1 MSEDTMSVSTD
12 YPAQASA
19 TASSGAAAYRTLWR
33 WHFYAA
39 IFVMPL
45 LVVLAITGTIYC
57 FQPQIEPLLYPG
69 RLVVEPAATPR
80 LSEDA
85 LLARATAAMP
95 PGSRV
100 LRASIETDPRR
111 SAEFVFAPPGGDK
124 QSMYLNPYSGTV
136 LGTLSVDHRFMQV
149 DRMIHRKLLLGKPGE
164 LVMELAACWT
174 LVMIGTG
181 VALWW
186 PRGSSTVRGS
196 LLPRLALRGRPLLK
210 SLHGALGIWL
220 AVGALAFV
228 LSGLP
233 WSGSWG
239 RQFKAI
245 ATQANLASPPDSKA
259 ELRSTLPGAEDGQA
273 GSMAHHPMASMAT
286 GSSMTMA
293 QSMAMGHTMKMGA
306 MQMDAAQMRS
316 MQSPGEQ
323 HADAQDQSEAKADD
337 SMPGMIM
344 DDLPLPQAPWAVGD
358 TKVPQS
364 RAKPLPA
371 SLSIER
377 VMAIARSRGVTGD
390 YDVVLPSSPTGV
402 YTVSR
407 FPADPQQERT
417 LHIDRYS
424 GAVLGDIGYPQY
436 GPVSK
441 AVAYGTSLHMGRYF
455 GLANQIVC
463 STISLGLVAMV
474 VTGCLMWWKR
484 RPARALGAPSRPRGV
499 PPMRAWKA
507 GLVVLGVV
515 FPLMGSTML
524 VVWAVDRA
532 IFSRASSQRW
542 AS

>member
-1 MSEDTMSVSTD
+1 MSVSTD
-12 YPAQASA
+12 YPVQSHAA
-19 TASSGAAAYRTLWR
+19 ASSGAASYRTLWR

-69 RLVVEPAATPR
+69 RLVVEPATTPR
-80 LSEDA
+80 LSQDT

-95 PGSRV
+95 HGSRA

-111 SAEFVFAPPGGDK
+111 SAEFVFALPGGDK
-124 QSMYLNPYSGTV
+124 QSVYLNPYDGAV
-136 LGTLSVDHRFMQV
+136 LGTLSVEHRFMQV

-164 LVMELAACWT
+164 LLMELAACWT

-186 PRGSSTVRGS
+186 PRAPSTLGQS
-196 LLPRLALRGRPLLK
+196 LLPRFGQRGRPFWK
-210 SLHGALGIWL
+210 SLHAALGIWL
-220 AVGALAFV
+220 AAGAVAFV
-228 LSGLP
+228 LTGLP

-245 ATQANLASPPDSKA
+245 ATQASLGSPRRA
-259 ELRSTLPGAEDGQA
+259 RTQLQSTPPAA
-273 GSMAHHPMASMAT
+273 P
-286 GSSMTMA
+286 MTMA
-293 QSMAMGHTMKMGA
+293 QSMAMGHTMPMGNHTEP
-306 MQMDAAQMRS
+306 DAHAQA
-316 MQSPGEQ
+316 QPG
-323 HADAQDQSEAKADD
+323 SKGDD
-337 SMPGMIM
+337 SMPGMVM

-358 TKVPQS
+358 TAVPHS
-364 RAKPLPA
+364 RVEALPA
-371 SLSIER
+371 SLPIER
-377 VMAIARSRGVTGD
+377 VMAIAKSHGVTGD
-390 YDVVLPSSPTGV
+390 YDVVLPATPTGV

-407 FPADPQQERT
+407 FPADPQRERT

-424 GAVLGDIGYPQY
+424 GAVLEDIGYQEY

-463 STISLGLVAMV
+463 ATISLGLVAMV
-474 VTGCLMWWKR
+474 VTGCAMWWLR
-484 RPARALGAPSRPRGV
+484 RPARALGAPARPRGIA
-499 PPMRAWKA
+499 PMRAWKT
-507 GLVVLGVV
+507 GLVVLGIV

-524 VVWAVDRA
+524 VVWVIDRA
-532 IFSRASSQRW
+532 IFGRTAQRLAS
-542 AS
+542 

>member
-1 MSEDTMSVSTD
+1 MSVTTD
-12 YPAQASA
+12 YPAQPRIAATSG
-19 TASSGAAAYRTLWR
+19 TASYRTLWR

-95 PGSRV
+95 PGSRA
-100 LRASIETDPRR
+100 LRASIGTDPRR
-111 SAEFVFAPPGGDK
+111 SAEFVFASPGGDK
-124 QSMYLNPYSGTV
+124 QSVYVNPYDGAV

-164 LVMELAACWT
+164 LIMELAACWT

-186 PRGSSTVRGS
+186 PRAPSTVRQS
-196 LLPRLALRGRPLLK
+196 LLPRFGQRGRPFLK

-220 AVGALAFV
+220 AAGALAFI
-228 LSGLP
+228 LTGLP

-245 ATQANLASPPDSKA
+245 ATQASFGSPRRSGPQVHSTPPASLAQPQA
-259 ELRSTLPGAEDGQA
+259 PGKG
-273 GSMAHHPMASMAT
+273 
-286 GSSMTMA
+286 
-293 QSMAMGHTMKMGA
+293 
-306 MQMDAAQMRS
+306 
-316 MQSPGEQ
+316 
-323 HADAQDQSEAKADD
+323 DD
-337 SMPGMIM
+337 SMPGMVM

-358 TKVPQS
+358 TTVPRSHAEAQ
-364 RAKPLPA
+364 PA
-371 SLSIER
+371 SLPIER
-377 VMAIARSRGVTGD
+377 VMAIAKSRGIAGD
-390 YDVVLPSSPTGV
+390 YDVVLPATATGV

-407 FPADPQQERT
+407 FPADPQRERT

-424 GAVLGDIGYPQY
+424 GAVLEDIGYQEY

-463 STISLGLVAMV
+463 ATISLGLVAMV
-474 VTGCLMWWKR
+474 VTGCAMWWQR
-484 RPARALGAPSRPRGV
+484 RPARTLGAPARPRGI
-499 PPMRAWKA
+499 PPMRAWKT
-507 GLVVLGVV
+507 GLVLLGMV
-515 FPLMGSTML
+515 FPLMGATML
-524 VVWAVDRA
+524 VVWVLDRT
-532 IFSRASSQRW
+532 IFGRAAQRL

>member
-1 MSEDTMSVSTD
+1 MSISTD
-12 YPAQASA
+12 YPAQPHSA
-19 TASSGAAAYRTLWR
+19 ASSGAASYRTLWR

-95 PGSRV
+95 RGSRA

-111 SAEFVFAPPGGDK
+111 SAEFVFALPGGDT
-124 QSMYLNPYSGTV
+124 QSVYLNPYDGAV
-136 LGTLSVDHRFMQV
+136 LGTLSVEHRFMQV

-164 LVMELAACWT
+164 LLMELAACWT

-186 PRGSSTVRGS
+186 PRAPSTLGQS
-196 LLPRLALRGRPLLK
+196 LLPRFGQRGRPFWK
-210 SLHGALGIWL
+210 SLHAALGIWL
-220 AVGALAFV
+220 AAGAVAFV
-228 LSGLP
+228 LTGLP

-245 ATQANLASPPDSKA
+245 ATQASLGSPRRARTQLQSTPPASADEGAAPQM
-259 ELRSTLPGAEDGQA
+259 LTRSTPVAQ
-273 GSMAHHPMASMAT
+273 STAT
-286 GSSMTMA
+286 TPSTATAAPMTMA
-293 QSMAMGHTMKMGA
+293 QSMAMGHTMPMGNHA
-306 MQMDAAQMRS
+306 APDAHAQG
-316 MQSPGEQ
+316 QSG
-323 HADAQDQSEAKADD
+323 SKGDD
-337 SMPGMIM
+337 SMPGMVM

-358 TKVPQS
+358 TAVPHS
-364 RAKPLPA
+364 HVEALPA
-371 SLSIER
+371 SLPIER
-377 VMAIARSRGVTGD
+377 VMAIAQSRGVTGD
-390 YDVVLPSSPTGV
+390 FDVVLPATPTGV

-407 FPADPQQERT
+407 FPADPQRERT

-424 GAVLGDIGYPQY
+424 GAVLEDIGYQEY

-463 STISLGLVAMV
+463 ATISLGLVAMV
-474 VTGCLMWWKR
+474 VTGCAMWWMR
-484 RPARALGAPSRPRGV
+484 RPARALGAPARPRGIA
-499 PPMRAWKA
+499 PMRAWKT
-507 GLVVLGVV
+507 GLVVLGIV
-515 FPLMGSTML
+515 FPLMGSTIL
-524 VVWAVDRA
+524 VVWAIDRA
-532 IFSRASSQRW
+532 IFGRTARRL
-542 AS
+542 AT

>member
-1 MSEDTMSVSTD
+1 MSISTGF
-12 YPAQASA
+12 PAQAPA
-19 TASSGAAAYRTLWR
+19 TASTSAAAYRTLWR

-39 IFVMPL
+39 LFVMPL

-57 FQPQIEPLLYPG
+57 FQPQIEPLLYPE

-80 LSEDA
+80 LTEDA

-95 PGSRV
+95 PGSRA
-100 LRASIETDPRR
+100 LRASIGTNPRR
-111 SAEFVFAPPGGDK
+111 SAEFVFAVPGGDK
-124 QSMYLNPYSGTV
+124 QSVYLNPYNGTV

-186 PRGSSTVRGS
+186 PRAPSTLRMS
-196 LLPRLALRGRPLLK
+196 LLPRFGQRARPFWK

-220 AVGALAFV
+220 AAGALAFV
-228 LSGLP
+228 LTGLP

-239 RQFKAI
+239 RQFKAL
-245 ATQANLASPPDSKA
+245 ATQANLGSPPDTRA
-259 ELRSTLPGAEDGQA
+259 QLHSTPPK
-273 GSMAHHPMASMAT
+273 PMAMA
-286 GSSMTMA
+286 MA
-293 QSMAMGHTMKMGA
+293 MAMGQPMAMGA
-306 MQMDAAQMRS
+306 KNASHTGPAAQPTGTS
-316 MQSPGEQ
+316 GAPPS
-323 HADAQDQSEAKADD
+323 ANTADQSTSKSDN

-358 TKVPQS
+358 TKVPRS
-364 RAKPLPA
+364 PSVAGEALPA
-371 SLSIER
+371 SLPLER
-377 VMAIARSRGVTGD
+377 VMAIAQSRGITGR
-390 YDVVLPSSPTGV
+390 YDVVLPATATGV

-407 FPADPQQERT
+407 FPADPQRERT

-424 GAVLGDIGYPQY
+424 GTVLEDIGYQQY

-463 STISLGLVAMV
+463 ATISLGLVAMV
-474 VTGCLMWWKR
+474 ATGCAMWWLR
-484 RPARALGAPSRPRGV
+484 RPTRVSGALGAPARARGI
-499 PPMRAWKA
+499 PPMRGWKT
-507 GLVVLGVV
+507 GLVLLGIV

-524 VVWAVDRA
+524 VVWVIDRTIFGRTPQRLAV
-532 IFSRASSQRW
+532 
-542 AS
+542 